1 MSTKPIRNPVIRDQT
16 IYLGPRLHA
25 FGIGYG
31 TVFYNGL
38 HPRLKQVIA
47 HCPAVAELCVPVAQ
61 AAAVRREL
69 NFDYAH
75 NMCGTT
81 GKYVAF
87 YHEIQNWL
95 KSHSKQH
102 VNKQPPT
109 IEVTH
114 HA

>member
-1 MSTKPIRNPVIRDQT
+1 MSTRPIKNPVIRDQT

-38 HPRLKQVIA
+38 HPRLRQVITL
-47 HCPAVAELCVPVAQ
+47 CPAIAELTVPIAQ

-69 NFDYAH
+69 NFDYTH
-75 NMCGTT
+75 NMRGVS
-81 GKYVAF
+81 GKHVTF
-87 YHEIQNWL
+87 YREIQKWL
-95 KSHSKQH
+95 KGQSKQH
-102 VNKQPPT
+102 ANKT
-109 IEVTH
+109 TNIEVTH